1 MCPEIISKGQIM
13 SGTID
18 ISQLNTPPEK
28 HEFETAKYFALR
40 GKDITF
46 LKPSDIPNIHT
57 PDILMDGTEWE
68 MKCPSG
74 NSKRTIETN
83 VRQAVK
89 QSHYIIIDLRRIKVP
104 EKTCLTQLE
113 RLFYSRKDIRKMMV
127 IRKNQELIEYPK
139 KD

>member
-1 MCPEIISKGQIM
+1 M

-28 HEFETAKYFALR
+28 HEFETVKYFASR

-57 PDILMDGTEWE
+57 PDILMDGIEWE